1 LKAIKILVL
10 ESKDSSI
17 NKIVEI
23 LKNSFQVEICVSND
37 EFLDHIY
44 NNIYDLYLININEK
58 NLPRIELIKLLNDYQ
73 DF

>member
-1 LKAIKILVL
+1 MKAIKILVL

>member
-1 LKAIKILVL
+1 MKAIKILVL

-17 NKIVEI
+17 SKIVEI

>member
-1 LKAIKILVL
+1 MKAIKILVL

-44 NNIYDLYLININEK
+44 NNIYMIYI
-58 NLPRIELIKLLNDYQ
+58 
-73 DF
+73 